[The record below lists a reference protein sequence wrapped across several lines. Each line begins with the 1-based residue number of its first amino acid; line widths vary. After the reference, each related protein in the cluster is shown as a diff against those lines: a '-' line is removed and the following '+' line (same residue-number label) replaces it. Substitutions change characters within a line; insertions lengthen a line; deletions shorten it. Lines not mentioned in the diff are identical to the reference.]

1 MENQQCAVNS
11 RIILSIGPTLFL
23 LFLLLTGVGV
33 ARSGQPALAPGQS
46 PGTWQVKVN
55 QGSLSLEA
63 TQAPLIQI
71 FQEIGKQAKITLDS
85 NIGPEAKIT
94 IHLDR
99 VPLEDGIKQLAKNVT
114 VFYTENPKDKTRRIS
129 RVVVLSEGKE
139 SAPKQ
144 TKASSE
150 PEKINKPAPQPEP
163 FKFEFDP
170 GKVAKEK
177 PGKQP

>member
-1 MENQQCAVNS
+1 MTPGT
-11 RIILSIGPTLFL
+11 IFTLHRFFL
-23 LFLLLTGVGV
+23 LSLLMGGV
-33 ARSGQPALAPGQS
+33 ALAQSEKRSLPAGQTRGAFEL
-46 PGTWQVKVN
+46 KVSKEN
-55 QGSLSLEA
+55 LSLDA
-63 TQAPLIQI
+63 NQAPLVQI
-71 FQEIGKQAKITLDS
+71 FQEIGKQAKITVDS
-85 NIGPEAKIT
+85 NIGPEEKIT

-99 VPLEDGIKQLAKNVT
+99 LPLEEGIKRLAKNVT
-114 VFYTENPKDKTRRIS
+114 VFYTENPKDKSRRIS

-139 SAPKQ
+139 GAPRQ

-150 PEKINKPAPQPEP
+150 PVKPAPQPEP